1 MKQQLSIPRGEI
13 GMYSLT
19 KRNHYGRYQNMDADK
34 RKRYEK
40 IAADIVRL
48 VGGRDNIIGVAHCA
62 TRLRLVLEDND
73 KADIKAIETVDL
85 AKGVFVAGDQ
95 LQIIF
100 GTGLVNDVCQVL
112 AESIHMDSMSLG
124 DLKTKA
130 NKRMNPLQ
138 RAVKALSD
146 VFIEIMPG
154 ILAAA
159 LLTGISSVL
168 GNLEFVEN
176 NDTLYGISTLINISS
191 GAIFGFLPL
200 CVAYSTVKRFG
211 GRPIMGLV
219 MGCIMLSNSLADAYA
234 AAQGTAEIT
243 TLHIFGLPVE
253 LVGFQGG
260 IIVALLIGI
269 VTAKL
274 DIFFE
279 KKVPEVIRLLVSPLL
294 TTLVSAFLLFMVIGP
309 VGRGLASG
317 ITAALVW
324 MTQNLG
330 AAGYAV
336 FSGVQQ
342 LIVIT
347 GLHHVFGAIESQ
359 LLADTGRNFLNPLM
373 SVAIIAQGGAVLGYL
388 ARNRRDARAREL
400 CIPSFV
406 SVLFGITEPA
416 LFGVNLRYR
425 YPIIGG
431 CIGGAIGGIVVYV
444 TNLAALGFGTTVVPG
459 IALADPAG
467 NGYVNYIIAHGI
479 ALAAGF
485 LFAFLLG
492 AVFERRQT
500 ADEPENTGEFSEA
513 AGQTSVQTAETEK
526 LAAFADGQ
534 FMGIEKVNDP
544 TFSQKVLGDG
554 VAVVPSGN
562 KVYSPADAVV
572 EMVADTCH
580 AVALRTKA
588 GHGILLHV
596 GIDTVQLG
604 GKYFDVHVTAG
615 QTVKK
620 GDCLMDVDFGKIA
633 EEGYDTSICLI
644 FAELAEGY
652 HVEREP
658 EGTVKAGDPIAAIA
672 K

>member
-1 MKQQLSIPRGEI
+1 
-13 GMYSLT
+13 
-19 KRNHYGRYQNMDADK
+19 MDADK

-100 GTGLVNDVCQVL
+100 GAGLVNDVCQVL

-431 CIGGAIGGIVVYV
+431 CIGSAIGGIVVYV

-534 FMGIEKVNDP
+534 FMGIENVNDP

-604 GKYFDVHVTAG
+604 GKYFDVHVSAG